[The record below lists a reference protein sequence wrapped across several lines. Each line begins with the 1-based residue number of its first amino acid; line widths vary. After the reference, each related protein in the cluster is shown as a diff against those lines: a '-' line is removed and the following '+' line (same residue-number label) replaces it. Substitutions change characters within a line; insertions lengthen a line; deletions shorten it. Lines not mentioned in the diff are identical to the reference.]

1 MDLAARTA
9 LVKQLALQ
17 VGFDRVGVARAHARP
32 RDQARLEAWLERGYH
47 ADMAWMTRDPGRR
60 CDPGRVVPGAQSV
73 LMLALDY
80 DSEGPRS
87 LDPGAVPAGH
97 GWISRYAWGD
107 DYHDVAER
115 RLKALSRAVGEQI
128 GPALGEH
135 FRGPGGASGPFVARR
150 DFRFYVDY
158 GPLLERPWAQEAGLG
173 WQGRHSLLVD
183 PQRGSY
189 FFLAAVLTS
198 MALQPD
204 APQVDHCGSCRAC
217 VDACPTDAITAERGV
232 DARRCISAL
241 TIETKGT
248 LSRAQ
253 GELIGHH
260 LFGCDICQ
268 EVCPFNRFSQPAG
281 EPAFAPRSGLVAP
294 PLAALL
300 SLGPSEFSERFRR
313 SPLKRR
319 RLAGVQDNARAVLR
333 NEGPREPEV
342 A

>member
-9 LVKQLALQ
+9 LVKKLALEA
-17 VGFDRVGVARAHARP
+17 GFHRVGIARAHSRP
-32 RDQARLEAWLERGYH
+32 ADLARLQTWLDGGLH
-47 ADMAWMTRDPGRR
+47 ADMAWMARDPARR
-60 CDPGRVVPGAQSV
+60 SDPALVVPGAQSV
-73 LMLALDY
+73 IMLALDY
-80 DSEGPRS
+80 DSDGPRS

-115 RLKALSRAVGEQI
+115 RLKALSRLVSEQL
-128 GPALGEH
+128 GPGLGEG
-135 FRGPGGASGPFVARR
+135 FRGPGGGEGPFVARQ

-183 PQRGSY
+183 PERGSY
-189 FFLAAVLTS
+189 FFLAAVVTS
-198 MALQPD
+198 VALQPD
-204 APQVDHCGSCRAC
+204 AAQVDHCGSCRAC
-217 VDACPTDAITAERGV
+217 VDACPTDAINDDRGV

-241 TIETKGT
+241 TIETKGA
-248 LSRAQ
+248 LSPAQ
-253 GELIGHH
+253 AALVGHH

-268 EVCPFNRFSQPAG
+268 EVCPFNRFSQPAA
-281 EPAFAPRSGLVAP
+281 EPAFAPRPAMVAP
-294 PLAALL
+294 ALAGLLALDQE
-300 SLGPSEFSERFRR
+300 EFSQRFRR

-319 RLAGVQDNARAVLR
+319 RLAGVQDNAKAVLR
-333 NEGPREPEV
+333 NGGLGESES